1 MKGKTSVLAMGLLL
15 GSFST
20 SMAATAK
27 NPEEMGFLTLLFI
40 GFFALIVV
48 MQLIPG
54 IGLLVSMLSGLFSA
68 GKTKSEEA
76 TAHQLG
82 KK

>member
-1 MKGKTSVLAMGLLL
+1 MKGRTSLVAVMLLL

-20 SMAATAK
+20 SMAANAK

-54 IGLLVSMLSGLFSA
+54 IGLLVSMLSGLFTAS
-68 GKTKSEEA
+68 KTKSEEVP
-76 TAHQLG
+76 AHHLG
-82 KK
+82 EK